1 MANFYITGFILNM
14 AKISFVQHNTFIKN
28 ANQATKKE
36 LQKASTN
43 ELKELPETII
53 GKDLVHSIEQ
63 PKFAKNFNT
72 NYHKVINKL
81 LNKHLE
87 KLDLTK
93 NLSKANQQDLL
104 NHLEGDKA
112 SFCAFTLGDK
122 PSILLNGKFEYLK
135 STEKYDIVR
144 RKIKSVTPKK
154 TFVFDNTFI
163 LDKEKTKNTISENM
177 DFYRQRLDLKKD
189 ASTKEIYEVLTGKNS
204 PLLSNDKHDIIGIT
218 LGYSPI
224 NSILFHLE
232 QTTPHAPENRNNL
245 NIYKKQLLNQLH
257 SKDSPY
263 HNFNQKFTTAIA
275 NSIRNIHSNTPKS
288 EFTPY
293 GYSYINLLDD
303 DKHNQKIVR
312 SILKTYKSA
321 KSLLNG

>member
-14 AKISFVQHNTFIKN
+14 AKISFIQPNTFVKN

-43 ELKELPETII
+43 KLKELPQTIV
-53 GKDLVHSIEQ
+53 GRDLVHSFKQ
-63 PKFAKNFNT
+63 PKFAKNFST
-72 NYHKVINKL
+72 NYQKVINKL

-93 NLSKANQQDLL
+93 DLTKANRQDLL

-122 PSILLNGKFEYLK
+122 PSILLNGRFEYLK
-135 STEKYDIVR
+135 PTEKYDIVR
-144 RKIKSVTPKK
+144 RQIKSVTPKK

-163 LDKEKTKNTISENM
+163 LDKEKTKNTISENI

-189 ASTKEIYEVLTGKNS
+189 ASTKEVYKVLTGKNS
-204 PLLSNDKHDIIGIT
+204 PLLSNDKHDIIGMT

-232 QTTPHAPENRNNL
+232 QTTPHATENRNNL
-245 NIYKKQLLNQLH
+245 NTYKKQLLNQLH

-263 HNFNQKFTTAIA
+263 HNFNQEFTTDIA
-275 NSIRNIHSNTPKS
+275 KSIRSIHSNTQKN
-288 EFTPY
+288 EFAPY
-293 GYSYINLLDD
+293 GYSYINLFND
-303 DKHNQKIVR
+303 DKYNQKIVR
-312 SILKTYKSA
+312 SILKTYESA
-321 KSLLNG
+321 KSILNG

>member
-63 PKFAKNFNT
+63 PKFAKDFNT

-122 PSILLNGKFEYLK
+122 PSILLNGKF
-135 STEKYDIVR
+135 
-144 RKIKSVTPKK
+144 
-154 TFVFDNTFI
+154 
-163 LDKEKTKNTISENM
+163 
-177 DFYRQRLDLKKD
+177 
-189 ASTKEIYEVLTGKNS
+189 
-204 PLLSNDKHDIIGIT
+204 
-218 LGYSPI
+218 
-224 NSILFHLE
+224 
-232 QTTPHAPENRNNL
+232 
-245 NIYKKQLLNQLH
+245 
-257 SKDSPY
+257 
-263 HNFNQKFTTAIA
+263 
-275 NSIRNIHSNTPKS
+275 
-288 EFTPY
+288 
-293 GYSYINLLDD
+293 
-303 DKHNQKIVR
+303 
-312 SILKTYKSA
+312 
-321 KSLLNG
+321 